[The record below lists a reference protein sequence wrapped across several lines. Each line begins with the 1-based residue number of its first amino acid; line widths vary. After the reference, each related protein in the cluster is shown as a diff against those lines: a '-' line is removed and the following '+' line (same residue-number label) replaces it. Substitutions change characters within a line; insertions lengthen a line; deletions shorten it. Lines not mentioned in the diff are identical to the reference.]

1 MTHADHSDEYQLA
14 ALEEFVDG
22 VEVDII
28 KELFTEHSLE
38 DLQVLLEY
46 HTNRENFNICVA
58 IRDCIQERT
67 K

>member
-1 MTHADHSDEYQLA
+1 MPIIADEYQSA

-22 VEVDII
+22 VEVNII

-46 HTNRENFNICVA
+46 QTNRENFNICAA

>member
-1 MTHADHSDEYQLA
+1 MPIIADEYQSA

-22 VEVDII
+22 VEIDII
-28 KELFTEHSLE
+28 KELFTEYTLE

-46 HTNRENFNICVA
+46 HTNRENFNICAA